1 MSLSARCKC
10 VSQEISCTAVLLQQM
25 LWSFDTSVPS
35 HANLRM
41 SVFSWSELLEPEA
54 RRRLYLW
61 RDCSSGPRSVD
72 SSYSHS
78 LVQHGPTWSK
88 TSAATEA
95 AALRISQEALEITG
109 IEWHTAISRYLTISH
124 DISRYL
130 TISHAECEMRR
141 IDGYLMRIG
150 SNRY

>member
-35 HANLRM
+35 HAHNLRM

-61 RDCSSGPRSVD
+61 RYCSSGPRSVD
-72 SSYSHS
+72 SYS
-78 LVQHGPTWSK
+78 LVQHGPTWSMVQQDISYHQLLLRLLLCG
-88 TSAATEA
+88 SAK
-95 AALRISQEALEITG
+95 RHWKSLESNG
-109 IEWHTAISRYLTISH
+109 IPPSH

-130 TISHAECEMRR
+130 TQSVK
-141 IDGYLMRIG
+141 
-150 SNRY
+150 